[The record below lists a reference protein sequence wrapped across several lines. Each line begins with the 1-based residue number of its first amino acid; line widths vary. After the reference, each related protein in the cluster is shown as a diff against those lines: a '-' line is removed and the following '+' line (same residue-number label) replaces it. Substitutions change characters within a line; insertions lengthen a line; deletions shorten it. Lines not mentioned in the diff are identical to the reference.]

1 LFTTL
6 IDAAELARHLDDPA
20 WVVIDC
26 RFTLTDPA
34 AGRRAYDKGHIPG
47 ARYAHLE
54 DDLSAPV
61 GPGTGRHPLP
71 APDAL
76 SRRLGQWGV
85 GDGTQV
91 VVYDDIFGAIASRL
105 WWLLRWLGHDAV
117 AVLDGGLPAWL
128 RTGHLLSTDAPRSAP
143 ATFVPRLRP
152 DASLDSDAVAQ
163 GLARHEVLLIDARA
177 EERFLGEVEPLDPVA
192 GHVPGAVNWPYEDNL
207 DLDGRFLPAGELRQH
222 YAGLLGRLAPGQAV
236 HMCGS
241 GVTACHNLLA
251 MERAGLGGSRLYGG
265 SWSAWI
271 TDPKRPVATG

>member
-6 IDAAELARHLDDPA
+6 IDAAELARHLEDPA
-20 WVVIDC
+20 WAVIDC

-54 DDLSAPV
+54 DDLSAPI

-71 APDAL
+71 SPDAL
-76 SRRLGQWGV
+76 GRRLSQWGV

-128 RTGHLLSTDAPRSAP
+128 RTGHPLSTDVPRSTP

-152 DASLDSDAVAQ
+152 DACLDSDAVVQ
-163 GLARHEVLLIDARA
+163 GLARQEMLLIDARA
-177 EERFLGEVEPLDPVA
+177 EERFLGEIEPLDPVA

-207 DLDGRFLPAGELRQH
+207 DLDGRFLSAGELRQH
-222 YAGLLGRLAPGQAV
+222 YAGLLGRLAPAQAV

-251 MERAGLGGSRLYGG
+251 MEWAGLGGSRLYGG

>member
-1 LFTTL
+1 MFTTL
-6 IDAAELARHLDDPA
+6 IDAAELAGHLDDPA

-47 ARYAHLE
+47 ARYADLE

-71 APDAL
+71 APEDLA
-76 SRRLGQWGV
+76 RRLGQWGIGKGV
-85 GDGTQV
+85 QV

-105 WWLLRWLGHDAV
+105 WWMLRWLGHDAV
-117 AVLDGGLPAWL
+117 AVLDGGLPAWR
-128 RTGHLLSTDAPRSAP
+128 RTGHPLSTEPARPVP
-143 ATFVPRLRP
+143 ATFVPQPR
-152 DASLDSDAVAQ
+152 SDAVLDTQAVALSVQ
-163 GLARHEVLLIDARA
+163 AHDVLLIDARA
-177 EERFLGEVEPLDPVA
+177 EERFLGEIEPLDPVA
-192 GHVPGAVNWPYEDNL
+192 GHIPGAVNWPYEENL
-207 DLDGRFLPAGELRQH
+207 ALDGRFLSAMELRRH
-222 YAGLLGRLAPGQAV
+222 YAALLGRRGAGQAV

-251 MERAGLGGSRLYGG
+251 MEYAGLSGSRLYGG

-271 TDPKRPVATG
+271 SDPSRPVAQG